1 MIIKKNTDIHSK
13 QKKKKKKSSELIKF
27 KHAQKLQYSLRD
39 YFKTCLSFLKIE
51 LFLFIHEQDTV

>member
-27 KHAQKLQYSLRD
+27 KHAQKLQ
-39 YFKTCLSFLKIE
+39 
-51 LFLFIHEQDTV
+51 